1 VASLL
6 PRSEGALRRREV
18 DRLREVG
25 GVAGEDVGGSAWVLA
40 CMARSL
46 ARQSVTDDHWRRP
59 PLAYAETMST
69 EYWFNVR
76 TKQIEEGAQS
86 SWSHL
91 LGPYATRAEAAEA
104 LKRVEENNETWDEE
118 TPED

>member
-1 VASLL
+1 
-6 PRSEGALRRREV
+6 
-18 DRLREVG
+18 
-25 GVAGEDVGGSAWVLA
+25 
-40 CMARSL
+40 
-46 ARQSVTDDHWRRP
+46 
-59 PLAYAETMST
+59 MST

-118 TPED
+118 TSED